1 MELSSTY
8 EYVVSLKNRPK
19 YKLRRALLLGSYI
32 LYAAALLVVGVATGW
47 LAPLLALVPLST
59 WIIVWLTWRYGTVEY
74 EYSLTG
80 GVMTLSKIYGGRTR
94 RRLGEISIK
103 SMSAIMPFE
112 GEYIKQAERYAPER
126 TIDLTADLQRPNV
139 YCALYET
146 SEKRRGILYFEA
158 TDRALR
164 ILKYYN
170 SATVHK
176 VLPE

>member
-1 MELSSTY
+1 MDHSATY

-19 YKLRRALLLGSYI
+19 YKLRRALLLAAYI
-32 LYAAALLVVGVATGW
+32 LYAAALLVIGVATGW
-47 LAPLLALVPLST
+47 LAPLLALVPLT
-59 WIIVWLTWRYGTVEY
+59 LWIIVWLTWKYGMVEL

-80 GVMTLSKIYGGRTR
+80 GIMTLSKIYGGRTR
-94 RRLGEISIK
+94 KKLAEITVK

-158 TDRALR
+158 TERALR

-170 SATVHK
+170 SATV
-176 VLPE
+176 VVPLPE

>member
-19 YKLRRALLLGSYI
+19 YKIRRALLLAAYI
-32 LYAAALLVVGVATGW
+32 LYAAAMLVVGVASGW
-47 LAPLLALVPLST
+47 LAPLLALVPLSA

-94 RRLGEISIK
+94 RRLGEITIK

-170 SATVHK
+170 SATVVK
-176 VLPE
+176 SLAE